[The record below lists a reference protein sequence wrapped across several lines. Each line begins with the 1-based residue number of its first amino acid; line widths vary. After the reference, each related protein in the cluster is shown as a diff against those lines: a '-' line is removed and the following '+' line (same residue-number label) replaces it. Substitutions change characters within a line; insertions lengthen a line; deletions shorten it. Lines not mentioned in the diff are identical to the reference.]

1 MASNPNNPVVFMDV
15 SIGGQPVGRMKMELF
30 ADIVPKTAEN
40 FRCAGSTTLVVGDS
54 TSPLTMHAPLCL
66 RSFPSQ
72 ATLHRRVPQEQRA
85 HGLQGRVFPPVG
97 IYGIRTKTLTRVL

>member
-40 FRCAGSTTLVVGDS
+40 FRCAGRTTLVVGDS
-54 TSPLTMHAPLCL
+54 TAPLTMRAPLCVC
-66 RSFPSQ
+66 SFLSQ
-72 ATLHRRVPQEQRA
+72 ATVHGRVPQERRA
-85 HGLQGRVFPPVG
+85 HGLQGRVVPPVR
-97 IYGIRTKTLTRVL
+97 IYGVRRKTLTRVL